1 MLGIMAILVQASPG
15 FVSLQLEHWL
25 PLVLFV
31 VDVATMAIEVAQ
43 MGKFAFST
51 STPVEL
57 KPVKDSL
64 DTTTAFG
71 LPSLSYTDVL
81 IASWVL
87 VLLYFGMVAL
97 SEKVELQAAKRP
109 SVRASVDGVFL
120 CKSDTDEW
128 LLQDMKWKLGWTAFQ
143 RMIIIVSKAGYL
155 PLVQLLLL
163 PLDCSFSNGNL
174 VLDADPSQSC
184 WDNSFHG
191 VSAVLGFLLAVSY
204 TIIAGRVILAG
215 GQISNCEFAGF
226 RIWDRSYDVFKP
238 NVWCIVDERA

>member
-109 SVRASVDGVFL
+109 SVRASVDGVSL
-120 CKSDTDEW
+120 CASLT
-128 LLQDMKWKLGWTAFQ
+128 QTSGCCRT
-143 RMIIIVSKAGYL
+143 
-155 PLVQLLLL
+155 
-163 PLDCSFSNGNL
+163 
-174 VLDADPSQSC
+174 
-184 WDNSFHG
+184 
-191 VSAVLGFLLAVSY
+191 
-204 TIIAGRVILAG
+204 
-215 GQISNCEFAGF
+215 
-226 RIWDRSYDVFKP
+226 
-238 NVWCIVDERA
+238 